1 MSIMNDLKK
10 VLLDVNISLTE
21 LAEALSKKLGK
32 RYSMQNLSNK
42 LRNETITHREMLV
55 IADILGYDLQFIR
68 KKDNQYKNYFLAII
82 EKQIF

>member
-55 IADILGYDLQFIR
+55 IADILGYDLQFIS
-68 KKDNQYKNYFLAII
+68 KKDNQ
-82 EKQIF
+82 

>member
-32 RYSMQNLSNK
+32 RYAMQNLSNK

-55 IADILGYDLQFIR
+55 IADILGYDLQFVR
-68 KKDNQYKNYFLAII
+68 KR
-82 EKQIF
+82 

>member
-10 VLLDVNISLTE
+10 VLLDVDVSLTE

-55 IADILGYDLQFIR
+55 IADILGYDLQFVR
-68 KKDNQYKNYFLAII
+68 KNNRH
-82 EKQIF
+82 

>member
-10 VLLDVNISLTE
+10 VLLDVDVSLTE

-42 LRNETITHREMLV
+42 LRNETITYREMLV
-55 IADILGYDLQFIR
+55 IASILGYNLRFVR
-68 KKDNQYKNYFLAII
+68 KSDRH
-82 EKQIF
+82 